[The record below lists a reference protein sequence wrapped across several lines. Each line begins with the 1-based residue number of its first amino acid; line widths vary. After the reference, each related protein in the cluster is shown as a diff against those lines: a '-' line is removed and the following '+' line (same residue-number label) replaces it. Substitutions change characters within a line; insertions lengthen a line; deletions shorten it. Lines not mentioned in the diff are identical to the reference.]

1 MPLKVEAETEWDV
14 TVASFFGGILGTVVA
29 LAHQIY
35 AALFGTDLIVDPFVY
50 VMTEM
55 AVLISGG
62 VVLFAVLAVIRNR
75 FRAL

>member
-1 MPLKVEAETEWDV
+1 MEAGTEWDV
-14 TVASFFGGILGTVVA
+14 TVAAFFGGILGTVVA

-62 VVLFAVLAVIRNR
+62 VVLFAVLAMLRNR
-75 FRAL
+75 LRAL

>member
-1 MPLKVEAETEWDV
+1 MEAGTEWDV
-14 TVASFFGGILGTVVA
+14 TVAAFFGGILGTVVA
-29 LAHQIY
+29 VVHQVY
-35 AALFGTDLIVDPFVY
+35 VALFGIDLIVDPFVY

-62 VVLFAVLAVIRNR
+62 VVLFAVLAMLRNR